1 MYKYRVLYLLEKGIK
16 MDVTFQ
22 TDVGRFNY
30 RVAGVLIHENRLL
43 VMTDERSPYYYLP
56 GGRVSMN
63 EESTMAIKREIKEEL
78 DVEVEATQLLWIV
91 ENFFVGQQSQEQ
103 FHEIGMYYLLQ
114 LTEEDILKRGQ
125 EFIMNEGG
133 YKKLSFLWL
142 PLEKIKHLNIYP
154 LFLKERIMNLPQ
166 VPEHLVEIKE

>member
-1 MYKYRVLYLLEKGIK
+1 

-30 RVAGVLIHENRLL
+30 HVAGVLIHENRLL

-91 ENFFVGQQSQEQ
+91 ENFFVEQQSQEQ

>member
-1 MYKYRVLYLLEKGIK
+1 

-91 ENFFVGQQSQEQ
+91 ENFFVEQQSQEQ

-166 VPEHLVEIKE
+166 LPEHLVEIKE

>member
-1 MYKYRVLYLLEKGIK
+1 

-91 ENFFVGQQSQEQ
+91 ENFFVEQQSQEQ

-125 EFIMNEGG
+125 ESIMNEGG

>member
-1 MYKYRVLYLLEKGIK
+1 

-91 ENFFVGQQSQEQ
+91 ENFFVEQQSQEQ

-125 EFIMNEGG
+125 GFIMNEGG

>member
-1 MYKYRVLYLLEKGIK
+1 
-16 MDVTFQ
+16 
-22 TDVGRFNY
+22 
-30 RVAGVLIHENRLL
+30 
-43 VMTDERSPYYYLP
+43 
-56 GGRVSMN
+56 MN

-91 ENFFVGQQSQEQ
+91 ENFFVEQQSQEQ

>member
-1 MYKYRVLYLLEKGIK
+1 

-30 RVAGVLIHENRLL
+30 HVAGVLIHENRLL

-63 EESTMAIKREIKEEL
+63 EESTMSIKREIKEEL

-91 ENFFVGQQSQEQ
+91 ENFFVEQQSQEQ

>member
-1 MYKYRVLYLLEKGIK
+1 

-91 ENFFVGQQSQEQ
+91 ENFFVEQQSQEQ

-133 YKKLSFLWL
+133 YKKLSFLWR

>member
-1 MYKYRVLYLLEKGIK
+1 

-91 ENFFVGQQSQEQ
+91 ENFFVEQHSQEQ

-166 VPEHLVEIKE
+166 VPEHLVEIKEY

>member
-1 MYKYRVLYLLEKGIK
+1 

-30 RVAGVLIHENRLL
+30 HVAGVLIHENRLL

-63 EESTMAIKREIKEEL
+63 EERTMAIKREIKEEL

-91 ENFFVGQQSQEQ
+91 ENFFVEQQSQEQ

>member
-1 MYKYRVLYLLEKGIK
+1 

-30 RVAGVLIHENRLL
+30 HVAGVLIHENRLL

-56 GGRVSMN
+56 GGRVSMK

-91 ENFFVGQQSQEQ
+91 ENFFVEQQSQEQ

>member
-1 MYKYRVLYLLEKGIK
+1 

-43 VMTDERSPYYYLP
+43 VMTDARSPYYYLP

-91 ENFFVGQQSQEQ
+91 ENFFVEQQSQEQ
-103 FHEIGMYYLLQ
+103 FHEIGMYYLPQ

>member
-1 MYKYRVLYLLEKGIK
+1 

-91 ENFFVGQQSQEQ
+91 ENFFVEQQSQEQ

>member
-1 MYKYRVLYLLEKGIK
+1 

-91 ENFFVGQQSQEQ
+91 ENFFVEQQSQEQ

-114 LTEEDILKRGQ
+114 LTEEDILKRSQ

>member
-1 MYKYRVLYLLEKGIK
+1 

-78 DVEVEATQLLWIV
+78 DVEVEATQLRWIV
-91 ENFFVGQQSQEQ
+91 ENFFVEQQSQEQ

>member
-1 MYKYRVLYLLEKGIK
+1 

-91 ENFFVGQQSQEQ
+91 ENFFVEQQSQEQ

-166 VPEHLVEIKE
+166 VPEHLD

>member
-1 MYKYRVLYLLEKGIK
+1 
-16 MDVTFQ
+16 MDITFK

-30 RVAGVLIHENRLL
+30 RVAGVLIHENQLL

-63 EESTMAIKREIKEEL
+63 EESTEAIKREVKEEL
-78 DVEVEATQLLWIV
+78 DVDVEVSQLLWIV
-91 ENFFVGQQSQEQ
+91 ENFFVEQQSQEQ

-114 LTEEDILKRGQ
+114 LKEKDLLTRGQ

-133 YKKLSFLWL
+133 YKKLTFLWV
-142 PLEKIKHLNIYP
+142 PLEKVKDLNVYP
-154 LFLKERIMNLPQ
+154 LFLKERITTLPQ
-166 VPEHLVEIKE
+166 VPEHLVEIK